1 MSEKINQEILE
12 YEETIFW
19 GLTMRQ
25 FLFSAIAV
33 AVAVLIYF
41 GLKKTLGTEMV
52 SWVCVLA
59 AFPFAAMG
67 FFKYHGLRAEQFA
80 LIAIRQMATPKELV
94 FIPVDSEEVLWDPNE
109 GFDVEVN
116 TLDQDIED
124 ADIR

>member
-41 GLKKTLGTEMV
+41 GLKNMLGTEVV

-67 FFKYHGLRAEQFA
+67 FFK
-80 LIAIRQMATPKELV
+80 
-94 FIPVDSEEVLWDPNE
+94 
-109 GFDVEVN
+109 
-116 TLDQDIED
+116 
-124 ADIR
+124 

>member
-12 YEETIFW
+12 FEETIFW

-25 FLFSAIAV
+25 FLFSVIAV

-41 GLKKTLGTEMV
+41 GLKNALGTEMV
-52 SWVCVLA
+52 SWVCMLA

-67 FFKYHGLRAEQFA
+67 FFKYHGLRAAQFA
-80 LIAIRQMATPKELV
+80 LLAIRPLATPRELV
-94 FIPVDSEEVLWDPNE
+94 FVPVDIEEVLWDPKE

-116 TLDQDIED
+116 TLDQDLED